1 MRILGMDFTSAPRP
15 PKCITLA
22 EGDLA
27 DGVLT
32 IKQVCGFPSFEG
44 FEKALSSAGPWVA
57 GIDFPFGQPRKLI
70 EALQWPKGWTA
81 YVDHVH
87 DMDKDTFERTITAY
101 SARQPSG
108 RKRLKRTTDELA
120 KSQSPMNIVNPPV
133 GKMFFQGAPR
143 IRDSGASIV
152 PCAPNGGSRVI
163 VEAYPTLVA
172 VALAGTKHYKNDNTD
187 TRADRRKA
195 RSRIVSGLSG
205 QPCCTHYGLTV
216 RLDQTTRTEL
226 INDRTADLLDAVLCA
241 VQAAWSSGQPRYGT
255 PTLCDTLEG
264 WITDPALTTTR
275 RGESR

>member
-1 MRILGMDFTSAPRP
+1 MRILGMDFTSAPKP
-15 PKCITLA
+15 SKHITLA
-22 EGDLA
+22 EGELA

-87 DMDKDTFERTITAY
+87 DMVKGTFERTITAY
-101 SARQPSG
+101 SERQPSG
-108 RKRLKRTTDELA
+108 RKRLNRTTDELA

-143 IRDSGASIV
+143 IRDSGANIV
-152 PCAPNGGSRVI
+152 PCAPNGSNRVI
-163 VEAYPTLVA
+163 VEAYPALVA
-172 VALAGTKHYKNDNTD
+172 EALTGTRHYKNGSAGEQRTARHQARSCVAQGL
-187 TRADRRKA
+187 TGKPCKA
-195 RSRIVSGLSG
+195 R
-205 QPCCTHYGLTV
+205 YGLTV
-216 RLDQTTRTEL
+216 RLDQTTYTKL

-255 PTLCDTLEG
+255 PTVCDPLEG
-264 WITDPALTTTR
+264 WITDPALL
-275 RGESR
+275 